1 MQEPEI
7 DNGRLNDVSTEG
19 ADGLS
24 LPDLSDLMQA
34 GGAGEGADH
43 QIDPEFPTTQAA
55 LEQAWSEYAACDR
68 RAAEAGFAATDAVKP
83 TQGPTF
89 FEDVKRAGSSTA
101 DR

>member
-7 DNGRLNDVSTEG
+7 DNGRLNDVSAEG

-43 QIDPEFPTTQAA
+43 QIDPVFLTTRSA
-55 LEQAWSEYAACDR
+55 LEQAWSDMR
-68 RAAEAGFAATDAVKP
+68 PATVVRPLRVSASD
-83 TQGPTF
+83 
-89 FEDVKRAGSSTA
+89 
-101 DR
+101 